1 MSVIRESFWVSEF
14 WVYFSEISLILVSQS
29 HVEDSVDIFSALAK
43 LTLLCSPPSMP
54 RDSPQLSSVAQS
66 CPTLCNPMDYNPPG
80 SSVHEDSPGKN
91 TGVSCHASARRS
103 SQPREGGLFRENLW
117 GKRETPE
124 GGGPRTTCGVWKS
137 SPSWISSQQ
146 EPCLCPLFLNFCF
159 SKLRSYK
166 CCVHWMY

>member
-91 TGVSCHASARRS
+91 TGVSCHALC
-103 SQPREGGLFRENLW
+103 QEIFPTQGLNPNLLHCRW
-117 GKRETPE
+117 ILYHLSHQGSPE
-124 GGGPRTTCGVWKS
+124 ILLDFPNS
-137 SPSWISSQQ
+137 N
-146 EPCLCPLFLNFCF
+146 L
-159 SKLRSYK
+159 
-166 CCVHWMY
+166 

>member
-43 LTLLCSPPSMP
+43 LNLLCSPPSMP

-91 TGVSCHASARRS
+91 TGVSCHALCQEIFPTQGLNPNLLHCRWILYHLSHQGTWYAEGVIIYLRINGYWCLASQVAR
-103 SQPREGGLFRENLW
+103 W
-117 GKRETPE
+117 
-124 GGGPRTTCGVWKS
+124 
-137 SPSWISSQQ
+137 
-146 EPCLCPLFLNFCF
+146 
-159 SKLRSYK
+159 
-166 CCVHWMY
+166 